1 VAYIPVDNWGEVY
14 FALSPRITQISPTM
28 IAAITG
34 MLAGTVHVLTGPDHL
49 TAIAPLAVR
58 RPKGAW
64 IPGVRWGLGHS
75 AGVMMVGLLSLW
87 LRNALP
93 VDLISSFGDRIVGV
107 VLFGIGIWT
116 LRRAF
121 KHNLHTHEHEHH
133 GERHVHFHTH
143 HGRAQHGEPAAHE
156 RHTHTAFAIGTLHGL
171 AGSSH
176 FLGIL
181 PMLALPTKAQAVT
194 YLICF
199 GVGTVLAMAAFS
211 CGMGYVATRCA
222 ENGVKFYRYLMTT
235 CAVAAMIIG
244 CVWFS
249 GYSW

>member
-1 VAYIPVDNWGEVY
+1 
-14 FALSPRITQISPTM
+14 M

-34 MLAGTVHVLTGPDHL
+34 LIAGTIHVLTGPDHL

-75 AGVMMVGLLSLW
+75 SGVAAVGLLSLW
-87 LRNALP
+87 LRGSLP
-93 VDLISSFGDRIVGV
+93 VDLLSSWGDRIVGV
-107 VLFGIGIWT
+107 VLFGIGLWA

-121 KHNLHTHEHEHH
+121 KQNIHAHEHEHQ
-133 GERHVHFHTH
+133 GARHVHLHVH
-143 HGRAQHGEPAAHE
+143 HDHARHEEPRAHE

-181 PMLALPTKAQAVT
+181 PMLALPTMTQAVS
-194 YLICF
+194 YLVAF
-199 GVGTVLAMAAFS
+199 GVGTVLAMAGFS
-211 CGMGYVATRCA
+211 WGVGFLATRCA
-222 ENGVKFYRYLMTT
+222 ANSEKVYRGLMGA
-235 CAVAAMIIG
+235 CAMAAMVIG
-244 CVWFS
+244 CIWFM
-249 GYSW
+249 GKSW

>member
-1 VAYIPVDNWGEVY
+1 
-14 FALSPRITQISPTM
+14 M

-64 IPGVRWGLGHS
+64 IPGVRWGVGHS
-75 AGVMMVGLLSLW
+75 AGVCAVGLLSLW
-87 LRNALP
+87 LRDRLP
-93 VDLISSFGDRIVGV
+93 VDLLSTFGDRIVGV

-116 LRRAF
+116 LRRAL
-121 KHNLHTHEHEHH
+121 KHNIHTHEHEHS
-133 GERHVHFHTH
+133 GQRHVHFHTH
-143 HGRAQHGEPAAHE
+143 HGRAHHSAPVAHE
-156 RHTHTAFAIGTLHGL
+156 RHTHAAFAIGTLHGL

-199 GVGTVLAMAAFS
+199 GVGTVLAMAGFS
-211 CGMGYVATRCA
+211 YGMGYVASRCA
-222 ENGVKFYRYLMTT
+222 ANGAIFYRRLMTG
-235 CAVAAMIIG
+235 CAVAAMAIG
-244 CVWFS
+244 CVWFA